1 MAIVNRKAR
10 NRLATTLLAI
20 GTLGFFAQAA
30 WPDGIGIS
38 TPEGRLLGEAS
49 GSDDVV
55 SFKGIPYA
63 RPPVGDLRWKPPVP
77 VSAWQGA
84 REATTFGPACI
95 QKTSASTAFY
105 QNNLPNQS
113 EDCLTLN
120 VWARKT
126 AHKAP
131 VIVWIHGGNLLQGSG
146 SEYNGAAFAR
156 RGVVLV
162 TINYRL
168 DVLGYFSHPELS
180 AESKNHASGNYGTLD
195 QIEALSWVKRNI
207 AAFGGDSKNVT
218 IMGESAGALSVTHL
232 MASPLAKNLF
242 QKAIAESAYLP
253 PIPALREP
261 RFGLTAAEQTGV
273 EFGAA
278 ADASSLAALR
288 RLDAKSLL
296 GVSLRTH
303 FITQAVVDGWV
314 QPRQIFETF
323 EQGLEVPAPL
333 ILGYNSD
340 EARSFAGYGI
350 ALLVPPDSATYE
362 NMIRAR
368 YGDLSDRYLALYP
381 ASNVKDS
388 VYDVIRDGFYGWAAE
403 RFARE
408 HTTRA
413 PTWLYRF
420 DHASATAAERGLGA
434 YHASEVQFVFGD
446 VGQPTAT
453 RLNFLGTPNRP
464 VDIEMSKVVMDYWVD
479 FARSGKPQPAGQ
491 PKWPAFNPD
500 TVSQMIFRDGKAQP
514 ATRVEPGMFEL
525 HEEIVARRRR
535 AGNIPWVFTNV
546 GIAAPE
552 LSH

>member
-1 MAIVNRKAR
+1 MTIVNQTIR
-10 NRLATTLLAI
+10 NRLAATLLALAA
-20 GTLGFFAQAA
+20 LGSYAQAA
-30 WPDGIGIS
+30 CAAGLKIS
-38 TPEGRLLGEAS
+38 TPDGQLLGEAA

-63 RPPVGDLRWKPPVP
+63 RPPVGDLRWQPPVP
-77 VSAWQGA
+77 VSHWQGA
-84 REATTFGPACI
+84 REATTFGPACV

-105 QNNLPNQS
+105 KNNLPNQS

-120 VWARKT
+120 VWARQT

-168 DVLGYFSHPELS
+168 DVFGYFSHPELT

-195 QIEALSWVKRNI
+195 QIEALRWVKRNI
-207 AAFGGDSKNVT
+207 AAFGGDSRNVT

-278 ADASSLAALR
+278 ADATSLAALR

-296 GVSLRTH
+296 GVSQRTH

-314 QPRQIFETF
+314 QLRQIFETF
-323 EQGLEVPAPL
+323 ELGLEAPVPL
-333 ILGYNSD
+333 VLGYNSD

-408 HTTRA
+408 HATRA

-420 DHASATAAERGLGA
+420 DHATETAAEKGLGA

-479 FARSGKPQPAGQ
+479 FARGGKPEPEGQ
-491 PKWPAFNPD
+491 PRWPTFTAATAP
-500 TVSQMIFRDGKAQP
+500 QMIFRDGKAQP

-535 AGNIPWVFTNV
+535 AGNIPWLFTNV

-552 LSH
+552 LTH